1 MNKLYFL
8 VLIVIFTSCSI
19 FQPEESSTIQ
29 PKLIKQSALPP
40 VKQSVFNDK
49 YEFYCELVINKH
61 GDVESAKVLKGSGD
75 DSWDSLTSISLLD
88 WKFSPAIMNG
98 IPTKSTVRR
107 KFIVM
112 FEKPV
117 LMSLAEIQVKDIT
130 LADSIYKALVS
141 GANFSEMAG
150 KHSLSPSRELK
161 GYLGKIDLKHYSKDI
176 FDILNKLDVG
186 EFTKP
191 LSYGDNFIIFIRLA
205 EQQTN

>member
-8 VLIVIFTSCSI
+8 FFLLIFTGCSI

-40 VKQSVFNDK
+40 VNQSIFNDK
-49 YEFYCELVINKH
+49 YEFQCELAINKH

-98 IPTKSTVRR
+98 TPIKSIIRR

-112 FEKPV
+112 FEKPF
-117 LMSLAEIQVKDIT
+117 LMSLAEIQVKDFI

-141 GANFSEMAG
+141 GANFSEMAV
-150 KHSLSPSRELK
+150 KHSLSSSRELK
-161 GYLGKIDLKHYSKDI
+161 GYLGKIDLKHYSKFI

-191 LSYGDNFIIFIRLA
+191 LSYGDNFILFIRLA
-205 EQQTN
+205 EKQID